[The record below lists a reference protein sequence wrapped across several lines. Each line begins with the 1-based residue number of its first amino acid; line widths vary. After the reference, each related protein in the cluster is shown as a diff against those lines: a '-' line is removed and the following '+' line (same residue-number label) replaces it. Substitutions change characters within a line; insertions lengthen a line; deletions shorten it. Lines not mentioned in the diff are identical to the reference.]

1 MLVLPREQ
9 SFSALTTGF
18 NQRAAQC
25 WEAHFAT
32 TVLFRCS
39 ILLALA
45 MYPSAEILVRAARE
59 SPSGRGHGT
68 SKPRMRLTFYSR
80 KSTAGHSRNYCYG

>member
-45 MYPSAEILVRAARE
+45 MYPSAEIPGAR
-59 SPSGRGHGT
+59 SKRVPPSGRGHGT
-68 SKPRMRLTFYSR
+68 SKPR
-80 KSTAGHSRNYCYG
+80 